1 MLYFLMIVCVI
12 VLDQLSKYAAV
23 RYLKPIGTYPL
34 LQDVFHLTFA
44 RNTGAAFS
52 ILRGKQ
58 IFLIGL
64 TLIVIAFLTGY
75 LIRLMPERLP
85 LVKWSLVLVIGGA
98 VGNLIDRMR
107 LGYVVDFF
115 DFRLINFTI
124 FNVADI
130 AIVVGTILLS
140 LAILFTEL
148 PGISSKV

>member
-1 MLYFLMIVCVI
+1 MIVCVI

-115 DFRLINFTI
+115 DFRLINFAI

>member
-1 MLYFLMIVCVI
+1 MIFCVI
-12 VLDQLSKYAAV
+12 TIDQLSKFAAM
-23 RYLKPIGTYPL
+23 RYLKPLGTYPL
-34 LQDVFHLTFA
+34 IQDVFHLTFA

-52 ILRGKQ
+52 ILKGKQ
-58 IFLIGL
+58 VFLIGL

-115 DFRLINFTI
+115 DFRLINFAI

-148 PGISSKV
+148 PGISSKM